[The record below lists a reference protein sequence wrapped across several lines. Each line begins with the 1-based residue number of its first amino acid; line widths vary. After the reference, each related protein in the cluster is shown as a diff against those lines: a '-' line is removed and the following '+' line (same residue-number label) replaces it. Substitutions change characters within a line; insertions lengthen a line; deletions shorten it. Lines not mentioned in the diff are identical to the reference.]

1 MEMTERQKK
10 ILLLTQE
17 GIPITPSP
25 YHDIAEQLHVTEEEV
40 VKEIIQMRDR
50 GIIRRFGAS
59 IGHRD
64 VGITANAMCVW
75 NVPDERVEE
84 VGRQMA
90 SIDDVTHCYARPRH
104 PGWPYNLFTMVHSY
118 SRDDCRAVAE
128 NISKITGVDDYRIMF
143 SEKEFK
149 KTGIRL

>member
-1 MEMTERQKK
+1 MEMTEIQKQ

-25 YHDIAEQLHVTEEEV
+25 YHEIAQQLGITEEEV
-40 VKEIIQMRDR
+40 VKQIVLMKEK

-64 VGITANAMCVW
+64 IGITANAMCVW
-75 NVPDERVEE
+75 NVPDEKVED
-84 VGRQMA
+84 VGRLMA
-90 SIDDVTHCYARPRH
+90 SIDDVTHCYARPRY

-118 SRDDCRAVAE
+118 SRDDCLDIAKK
-128 NISKITGVDDYRIMF
+128 ISKSTGIGDYKVMF

>member
-1 MEMTERQKK
+1 MEMTEIQKQ

-17 GIPITPSP
+17 GIPITSSP
-25 YHDIAEQLHVTEEEV
+25 YHEIAQQLGITEEDV
-40 VKEIIQMRDR
+40 VKQIILMKEK

-64 VGITANAMCVW
+64 IGITANAMCVW
-75 NVPDERVEE
+75 NVPDEKVED
-84 VGRQMA
+84 VGRLMA
-90 SIDDVTHCYARPRH
+90 SIDDVTHCYARPRY

-118 SRDDCRAVAE
+118 SRDDCLDIAKE
-128 NISKITGVDDYRIMF
+128 ISKSTGIGDYKVMF

>member
-1 MEMTERQKK
+1 MQMTDIQKQ

-25 YHDIAEQLHVTEEEV
+25 YHEIAQQLGITEEEV
-40 VKEIIQMRDR
+40 VKQIILMKEKS
-50 GIIRRFGAS
+50 IIRRFGAS

-64 VGITANAMCVW
+64 IGITANAMCVW
-75 NVPDERVEE
+75 NVPDEKLED
-84 VGRQMA
+84 VGGIMA

-104 PGWPYNLFTMVHSY
+104 PGWPYNVFTMIHSY
-118 SRDDCRAVAE
+118 SREDCLDTAKE
-128 NISKITGVDDYRIMF
+128 ISKATGIDDYKVMF

>member
-64 VGITANAMCVW
+64 IGITANAMCVW
-75 NVPDERVEE
+75 NVPDEKVEE

-128 NISKITGVDDYRIMF
+128 NISTVTGIDDYRIMF

>member
-1 MEMTERQKK
+1 MEMTEIQKQ

-25 YHDIAEQLHVTEEEV
+25 YHEIAQQLGITEEEV
-40 VKEIIQMRDR
+40 VKQIILMKEK

-64 VGITANAMCVW
+64 IGITANAMCVW
-75 NVPDERVEE
+75 NVPDEKVED
-84 VGRQMA
+84 VGRLMA
-90 SIDDVTHCYARPRH
+90 SIDDVTHCYARPRY

-118 SRDDCRAVAE
+118 SRDDCLDIAKK
-128 NISKITGVDDYRIMF
+128 ISKSTGIGDYKVMF